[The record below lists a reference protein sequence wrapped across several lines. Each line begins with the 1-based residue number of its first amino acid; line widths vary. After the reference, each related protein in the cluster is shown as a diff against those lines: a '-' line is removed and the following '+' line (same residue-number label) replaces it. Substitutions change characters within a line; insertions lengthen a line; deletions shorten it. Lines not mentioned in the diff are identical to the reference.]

1 MPIYFRYQS
10 LRPKLLMSFS
20 CIFRATDMIEN
31 ALGHAKREP
40 EHMRPTYREDLM
52 CYVSFGGIEGFEHLP

>member
-1 MPIYFRYQS
+1 
-10 LRPKLLMSFS
+10 MSFS